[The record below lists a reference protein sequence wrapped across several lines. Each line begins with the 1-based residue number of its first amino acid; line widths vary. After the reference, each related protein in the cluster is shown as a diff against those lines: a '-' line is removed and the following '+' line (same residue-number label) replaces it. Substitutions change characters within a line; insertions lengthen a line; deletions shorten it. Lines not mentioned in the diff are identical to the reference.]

1 MVRCI
6 ALEHKT
12 IRTSK
17 AFFSHL
23 HHFQRP
29 WADRYGVLTGPK
41 YVMSERLCCIRSSR
55 FDHTMS
61 HRFPRVGGDGTKIVP
76 VGDIF
81 DQPPGE
87 MSSIRG
93 KLAELVRDH
102 VDFSPEGAVLVTSSR
117 TEPSYPLLPQSLNG
131 TIIIKISEGKGGS

>member
-1 MVRCI
+1 MNDSVVFGRAALITRCRI
-6 ALEHKT
+6 VFL
-12 IRTSK
+12 
-17 AFFSHL
+17 
-23 HHFQRP
+23 
-29 WADRYGVLTGPK
+29 V
-41 YVMSERLCCIRSSR
+41 
-55 FDHTMS
+55 
-61 HRFPRVGGDGTKIVP
+61 VGGDGTKIVP

-87 MSSIRG
+87 MGSIRG